1 VTHSAAASRWD
12 VGYGHDFDG
21 QDDDVLVQDLVV
33 LDVRTHRQGVVACP
47 RFPAHQAPAHATQH
61 RISRHRA

>member
-1 VTHSAAASRWD
+1 
-12 VGYGHDFDG
+12 
-21 QDDDVLVQDLVV
+21 VLVQDLVV

-61 RISRHRA
+61 RISRRRA